1 MEDAPNARTAEGEYM
16 IAGGSLKIKFK
27 AIKERGFIDYSP
39 ANLSIEFNGKPVE
52 ACQEVTLHIGRDG
65 VPHATLKFTL
75 DEIEIDADVLTALEA
90 YVEAKG

>member
-1 MEDAPNARTAEGEYM
+1 MKDAPNARTEDGKYM

-27 AIKERGFIDYSP
+27 AINEGGWLEYSP
-39 ANLSIEFNGKPVE
+39 ANLSIEFNGQPVQ
-52 ACQEVTLHIGRDG
+52 ACQEVTLHIGKDG

-75 DEIEIDADVLTALEA
+75 DDLEVDAEVLAALEA